1 MHPGERRSRASV
13 TRAWARGVTGPAGP
27 LRRAHARGR
36 ANPREPGK
44 PASCPALRRGEPL
57 QDAGLD
63 RGRRHGRAVAD
74 QEVPDVFDDEGPR
87 LGDVGRDRNLGA
99 EIAAADLTEGVILRQ
114 HVRGA
119 DGDLELRV
127 RCGIGDEG
135 FDDLHH
141 REAARLLP
149 LVPRRRH
156 AGAGGKQGGTGDE
169 GPAGRAGKAARHR
182 APPDADD
189 RGRNKAPRR
198 ERGIGEIV
206 RHCRVASSRSS
217 VSTISAR
224 RAAAPSRS
232 ARPTS
237 SVAWRLSPVA
247 PLRVTRW

>member
-27 LRRAHARGR
+27 LRRAHAHGR

-63 RGRRHGRAVAD
+63 RGRRHGRAVAGRD
-74 QEVPDVFDDEGPR
+74 VPDVLDDEGPR
-87 LGDVGRDRNLGA
+87 LGVVGRDRNLGA

-119 DGDLELRV
+119 DGDLERRV
-127 RCGIGDEG
+127 RRGAGDADVG
-135 FDDLHH
+135 DLHH
-141 REAARLLP
+141 RGGARLLP
-149 LVPRRRH
+149 LLRRH
-156 AGAGGKQGGTGDE
+156 AGDGGKQGGTGDE

-189 RGRNKAPRR
+189 RGRNQAPRR